1 MKKFSKRLFTSLVA
15 FCMLFSVSAVPA
27 FAAETTTEITDTQQ
41 PVVIGEYDGYLTD
54 VMISD
59 GVTKRAVAAETT
71 TEITDTQQPVVIG
84 EYDGYLTD
92 VMISDGVTKR
102 AVANVRINSYAT
114 YDEDDGIQVH
124 VKLYV
129 PWYESPKPEF
139 TGMTGTVNVL
149 MNKKSTNTAFA
160 ELADG
165 EETIETDV
173 DTGRT
178 GNSGDKGTVSVSGVA
193 TANNALA
200 GGGAFAISYPVTL
213 P

>member
-59 GVTKRAVAAETT
+59 GVTKR
-71 TEITDTQQPVVIG
+71 
-84 EYDGYLTD
+84 
-92 VMISDGVTKR
+92 
-102 AVANVRINSYAT
+102 
-114 YDEDDGIQVH
+114 EDDGIQVH

>member
-1 MKKFSKRLFTSLVA
+1 MYA
-15 FCMLFSVSAVPA
+15 FFCECGSCF
-27 FAAETTTEITDTQQ
+27 
-41 PVVIGEYDGYLTD
+41 
-54 VMISD
+54 
-59 GVTKRAVAAETT
+59 AAETT

>member
-27 FAAETTTEITDTQQ
+27 F
-41 PVVIGEYDGYLTD
+41 
-54 VMISD
+54 
-59 GVTKRAVAAETT
+59 AAETT

-139 TGMTGTVNVL
+139 TGMTGTVNAVSYTHL
-149 MNKKSTNTAFA
+149 A
-160 ELADG
+160 ETVDPKRKNPPTLHSCRNVGEVSARADLADG
-165 EETIETDV
+165 
-173 DTGRT
+173 R
-178 GNSGDKGTVSVSGVA
+178 
-193 TANNALA
+193 
-200 GGGAFAISYPVTL
+200 
-213 P
+213 

>member
-27 FAAETTTEITDTQQ
+27 F
-41 PVVIGEYDGYLTD
+41 
-54 VMISD
+54 
-59 GVTKRAVAAETT
+59 AAETT

-129 PWYESPKPEF
+129 PWYESPKP
-139 TGMTGTVNVL
+139 
-149 MNKKSTNTAFA
+149 AFA

>member
-54 VMISD
+54 VMIS
-59 GVTKRAVAAETT
+59 
-71 TEITDTQQPVVIG
+71 
-84 EYDGYLTD
+84 
-92 VMISDGVTKR
+92 
-102 AVANVRINSYAT
+102 
-114 YDEDDGIQVH
+114 DGIQVH

>member
-59 GVTKRAVAAETT
+59 GVTKRAVA
-71 TEITDTQQPVVIG
+71 
-84 EYDGYLTD
+84 
-92 VMISDGVTKR
+92 
-102 AVANVRINSYAT
+102 NVRINSYAT
-114 YDEDDGIQVH
+114 YDEDDGI
-124 VKLYV
+124 
-129 PWYESPKPEF
+129 KPEF

>member
-27 FAAETTTEITDTQQ
+27 F
-41 PVVIGEYDGYLTD
+41 
-54 VMISD
+54 
-59 GVTKRAVAAETT
+59 AAETT

-139 TGMTGTVNVL
+139 
-149 MNKKSTNTAFA
+149 KKSTNTAFA

>member
-59 GVTKRAVAAETT
+59 GVTKRAVA
-71 TEITDTQQPVVIG
+71 
-84 EYDGYLTD
+84 
-92 VMISDGVTKR
+92 
-102 AVANVRINSYAT
+102 NVRINSYAT
-114 YDEDDGIQVH
+114 YDEDD
-124 VKLYV
+124 
-129 PWYESPKPEF
+129 SPKPEF

-213 P
+213 T

>member
-15 FCMLFSVSAVPA
+15 FCMLFSVSAVAA

-59 GVTKRAVAAETT
+59 GVTKRAVA
-71 TEITDTQQPVVIG
+71 
-84 EYDGYLTD
+84 
-92 VMISDGVTKR
+92 
-102 AVANVRINSYAT
+102 
-114 YDEDDGIQVH
+114 
-124 VKLYV
+124 
-129 PWYESPKPEF
+129 YESPKPEF

>member
-15 FCMLFSVSAVPA
+15 FCMLFAVSAVPA

-41 PVVIGEYDGYLTD
+41 PVVIGEYDGYLT
-54 VMISD
+54 
-59 GVTKRAVAAETT
+59 
-71 TEITDTQQPVVIG
+71 
-84 EYDGYLTD
+84 
-92 VMISDGVTKR
+92 
-102 AVANVRINSYAT
+102 
-114 YDEDDGIQVH
+114 
-124 VKLYV
+124 
-129 PWYESPKPEF
+129 YESPKPEF

>member
-1 MKKFSKRLFTSLVA
+1 MKKFSNRLFTSLVA

-27 FAAETTTEITDTQQ
+27 F
-41 PVVIGEYDGYLTD
+41 
-54 VMISD
+54 
-59 GVTKRAVAAETT
+59 AAETT

>member
-27 FAAETTTEITDTQQ
+27 FA
-41 PVVIGEYDGYLTD
+41 
-54 VMISD
+54 
-59 GVTKRAVAAETT
+59 
-71 TEITDTQQPVVIG
+71 
-84 EYDGYLTD
+84 
-92 VMISDGVTKR
+92 
-102 AVANVRINSYAT
+102 
-114 YDEDDGIQVH
+114 
-124 VKLYV
+124 YV

>member
-27 FAAETTTEITDTQQ
+27 F
-41 PVVIGEYDGYLTD
+41 
-54 VMISD
+54 
-59 GVTKRAVAAETT
+59 AAETT

-149 MNKKSTNTAFA
+149 MNKKSTNTAFE
-160 ELADG
+160 ELATVKKQSKLMWIL
-165 EETIETDV
+165 EEQVIAEIRERFLFLV
-173 DTGRT
+173 LLPLIMPWQAVEL
-178 GNSGDKGTVSVSGVA
+178 S
-193 TANNALA
+193 L
-200 GGGAFAISYPVTL
+200 FLTL
-213 P
+213 

>member
-1 MKKFSKRLFTSLVA
+1 
-15 FCMLFSVSAVPA
+15 MLFSVSAVPA
-27 FAAETTTEITDTQQ
+27 F
-41 PVVIGEYDGYLTD
+41 
-54 VMISD
+54 
-59 GVTKRAVAAETT
+59 AAETT

-193 TANNALA
+193 TANNLGLDMTTFFTMAAKQAVREQALP
-200 GGGAFAISYPVTL
+200 FKPDMNETPNIETL
-213 P
+213 KAMAETEYLINHPEVRKTYDDVDKMMEDILG

>member
-15 FCMLFSVSAVPA
+15 FCMLFAVSAVPA
-27 FAAETTTEITDTQQ
+27 F
-41 PVVIGEYDGYLTD
+41 
-54 VMISD
+54 
-59 GVTKRAVAAETT
+59 AAETT

-165 EETIETDV
+165 EETFE
-173 DTGRT
+173 
-178 GNSGDKGTVSVSGVA
+178 N
-193 TANNALA
+193 LEE
-200 GGGAFAISYPVTL
+200 PVTGVYGTRVYSDDSESATITL
-213 P
+213 QTDENILSFVGEDS

>member
-1 MKKFSKRLFTSLVA
+1 MKKFSKRLFTSLVE

-27 FAAETTTEITDTQQ
+27 F
-41 PVVIGEYDGYLTD
+41 
-54 VMISD
+54 
-59 GVTKRAVAAETT
+59 AAETT